1 MYISFSWRNIWR
13 NKKRTL
19 ISAASVFF
27 AVLCA
32 CLMRSAQ
39 YGSYSYMI
47 DSSAKLYL
55 GYLQVHG
62 KNYWENRSL
71 DKSIII
77 EQQNLTEIQKIEHLN
92 GITPRLESYAL
103 VSNENYT
110 KVSQVIGIIP
120 ELENNMTGLKK
131 RMIKG
136 SYLTSDSEGVLVAEG
151 LAEMLKVTAGDS
163 IVIFG
168 QGYHGQIAADRVAIS
183 GIVKLPFQSMNN
195 GMAFLSLNKA
205 QEIYSAPE
213 RITSLSILIENIR
226 HLKNIYIAV
235 REIVGEQYDMMRWD
249 EMMPELLQNIQVDNA
264 SGLIMLAILYIV
276 IGFGVFGTVM
286 MMTSERTREFGVLVS
301 VGMKKRRLIM
311 ITTLETIF
319 VSFVGVFA
327 GIIGSYPLIR
337 YLVSNP
343 IPITGDAAR
352 TFDQL
357 GIEPIFMFSSDAKV
371 FVSQAVVVLIIALSS
386 AIYPVLFIRKLDPV
400 KAINT

>member
-1 MYISFSWRNIWR
+1 
-13 NKKRTL
+13 
-19 ISAASVFF
+19 
-27 AVLCA
+27 
-32 CLMRSAQ
+32 
-39 YGSYSYMI
+39 
-47 DSSAKLYL
+47 
-55 GYLQVHG
+55 
-62 KNYWENRSL
+62 
-71 DKSIII
+71 
-77 EQQNLTEIQKIEHLN
+77 
-92 GITPRLESYAL
+92 
-103 VSNENYT
+103 
-110 KVSQVIGIIP
+110 
-120 ELENNMTGLKK
+120 MTGLKK